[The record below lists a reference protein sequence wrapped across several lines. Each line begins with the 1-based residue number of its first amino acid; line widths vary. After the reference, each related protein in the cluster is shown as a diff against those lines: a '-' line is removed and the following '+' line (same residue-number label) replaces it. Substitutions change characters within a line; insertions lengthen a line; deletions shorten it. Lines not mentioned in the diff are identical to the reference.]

1 LSTFTDSCAEP
12 KIEALKEQAGFIIF
26 GEPKYFL
33 VLRGAAKP
41 KEEKGNHLKSHPG
54 HKVRVWITGEES
66 LSLPSASLYD
76 KKSYLDSLMKIHA

>member
-1 LSTFTDSCAEP
+1 M
-12 KIEALKEQAGFIIF
+12 KEWTTHCQTCNWTGVRAR
-26 GEPKYFL
+26 EEM
-33 VLRGAAKP
+33 KP

>member
-41 KEEKGNHLKSHPG
+41 KEEKEGFFAQVK
-54 HKVRVWITGEES
+54 W
-66 LSLPSASLYD
+66 
-76 KKSYLDSLMKIHA
+76 